1 MDFITRTQ
9 IGEQGQVTLPDSFIR
24 ANHLEP
30 GDLLVLTQVGDH
42 LIVMPKKTRR
52 LEAHK
57 AKDILLQQAGV
68 FSDDETLDDLR
79 ASIYAQRG
87 RSETE

>member
-42 LIVMPKKTRR
+42 LIVMPKKNKAVRGTQGERHSASASWR
-52 LEAHK
+52 L
-57 AKDILLQQAGV
+57 L
-68 FSDDETLDDLR
+68 
-79 ASIYAQRG
+79 
-87 RSETE
+87 

>member
-1 MDFITRTQ
+1 MRNVTTATV
-9 IGEQGQVTLPDSFIR
+9 GEQGQITLPDSFIR

-30 GDLLVLTQVGDH
+30 GDLLVLTQVGDQ
-42 LIVMPKKTRR
+42 LIVMPEKTRR

-87 RSETE
+87 RPETE